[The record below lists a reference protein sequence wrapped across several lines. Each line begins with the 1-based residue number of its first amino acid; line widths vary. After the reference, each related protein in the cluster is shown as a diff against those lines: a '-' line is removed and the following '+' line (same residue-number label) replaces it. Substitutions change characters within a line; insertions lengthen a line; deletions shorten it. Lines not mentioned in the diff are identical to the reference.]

1 MGRKIL
7 VVDDEQNMRVAL
19 YEALSRGGHEVTVAE
34 NGRMA
39 LDLLEKSTPD
49 LVVTDIRMPEMDGI
63 EMLQRIKA
71 IHPELPV
78 VIITG
83 YATVETAVEAMKQ
96 GAVDYILKPF
106 PVEVIEETVNK
117 VFKESPQGRESVAV
131 LSPKGEKGGGE
142 KRVIGRD
149 HHFLRLLER
158 ARTVASS
165 KATVLVLGESGTGKE
180 VFARFIH
187 HVSDRK
193 AGPFV
198 ALNCA
203 ALPEGLLESELFG
216 HEKGAFTGAVMA
228 KKGKFE
234 LANGGT
240 LLLDEIGEVPLHL
253 QAKLLRVLQEEEVDR
268 LGGKEP
274 VKVDVHVLATTNR
287 DLAEA
292 VKEGGFRQDLFY
304 RLNVIPIRLPALRE
318 RRDDIPLLTTFFV
331 ERYSRRYEKKVKKLS
346 PGARKKFMEYLW
358 PGNVRELE
366 NLVERAVLLSLG
378 DELEPW
384 DFWDDETP
392 AVNIDDRPAGGDGN
406 WGWPE
411 EDDTFVSEE
420 DGKTSGES
428 KESKEPSELGEPVG
442 VEEET
447 ELPGDIQLNG
457 EGDGDSAAE
466 SSGVMPEELA
476 GQSLREV
483 ERRMIMQALRKTED
497 NRTHAAKMLGISVR
511 TLRNKLNEY
520 RNQGV
525 L

>member
-19 YEALSRGGHEVTVAE
+19 YEALSRGGYEVTVAE

-39 LDLLEKSTPD
+39 LTLLAKSEPD
-49 LVVTDIRMPEMDGI
+49 LVITDIRMPEMDGI
-63 EMLQRIKA
+63 EMLRRIKEL
-71 IHPELPV
+71 HPALPV

-83 YATVETAVEAMKQ
+83 YATVETAVEAMKR

-106 PVEVIEETVNK
+106 PVEVIEETVKK
-117 VFKESPQGRESVAV
+117 VLRERVAPPTSSPRAGGSGEAAVAG
-131 LSPKGEKGGGE
+131 PGPAQAGGGE
-142 KRVIGRD
+142 RKVIGQD
-149 HHFLRLLER
+149 PQFLRLLER
-158 ARTVASS
+158 ARAVASS

-234 LANGGT
+234 LASGGT
-240 LLLDEIGEVPLHL
+240 LLLDEIGEIPLHL

-274 VKVDVHVLATTNR
+274 VRVDVHVLATTNR

-292 VKEGGFRQDLFY
+292 VKAGEFREDLFY
-304 RLNVIPIRLPALRE
+304 RLNVIPIRLPPLRE
-318 RRDDIPLLTTFFV
+318 RPEDIPLLADFFV
-331 ERYSRRYEKKVKKLS
+331 EKYTARYRKPAKKIS
-346 PGARKKFMEYLW
+346 EGARQRFLEYQW
-358 PGNVRELE
+358 PGNVREME
-366 NLVERAVLLSLG
+366 NLVERAVLLSG
-378 DELEPW
+378 GEALEPW
-384 DFWDDETP
+384 DFWDEEPPPDVAAAP
-392 AVNIDDRPAGGDGN
+392 A
-406 WGWPE
+406 PE
-411 EDDTFVSEE
+411 S
-420 DGKTSGES
+420 
-428 KESKEPSELGEPVG
+428 PSFAPRSSAPSALGEVD
-442 VEEET
+442 
-447 ELPGDIQLNG
+447 PGPDAGPDLT
-457 EGDGDSAAE
+457 
-466 SSGVMPEELA
+466 

-483 ERRMIMQALRKTED
+483 ERQMILQALRKTED

-520 RNQGV
+520 RSQGT

>member
-1 MGRKIL
+1 MVRKIL

-39 LDLLEKSTPD
+39 LTLLAKSKPD
-49 LVVTDIRMPEMDGI
+49 LVITDIRMPEMDGI
-63 EMLQRIKA
+63 EMLRQIKTL
-71 IHPELPV
+71 HPALPV

-96 GAVDYILKPF
+96 GAEDYILKPF
-106 PVEVIEETVNK
+106 PVEVIEETVKK
-117 VFKESPQGRESVAV
+117 VLRARVSSSSPSPEPVEVAEAGA
-131 LSPKGEKGGGE
+131 PPPAQHQAGGG
-142 KRVIGRD
+142 KRTVIGRD
-149 HHFLRLLER
+149 PQFLRLLDR
-158 ARTVASS
+158 ARAVASS

-187 HVSDRK
+187 YVSDRK

-216 HEKGAFTGAVMA
+216 HERGAFTGAVMA

-234 LANGGT
+234 LASGGT
-240 LLLDEIGEVPLHL
+240 LLLDEIGEIPLHL

-274 VKVDVHVLATTNR
+274 VRVDVHVLATTNR
-287 DLAEA
+287 DLACA
-292 VKEGGFRQDLFY
+292 VKDGNFREDLFY

-318 RRDDIPLLTTFFV
+318 RPEDIPLLADFFI
-331 ERYSRRYEKKVKKLS
+331 EKYTARYRKPVKKIADR
-346 PGARKKFMEYLW
+346 ARQRFLEYGW
-358 PGNVRELE
+358 PGNVREME
-366 NLVERAVLLSLG
+366 NLVERAVLLSSG
-378 DELEPW
+378 NELESW
-384 DFWDDETP
+384 DFWDEEPPPDLP
-392 AVNIDDRPAGGDGN
+392 APPASDRDDAGDRQAPDHADSGKVEPAGG
-406 WGWPE
+406 
-411 EDDTFVSEE
+411 
-420 DGKTSGES
+420 
-428 KESKEPSELGEPVG
+428 
-442 VEEET
+442 
-447 ELPGDIQLNG
+447 
-457 EGDGDSAAE
+457 
-466 SSGVMPEELA
+466 SSPDLA
-476 GQSLREV
+476 GQSLRDV
-483 ERRMIMQALRKTED
+483 ERQMIIQALRKTED

-520 RNQGV
+520 RSQGT